1 MRSFFFALA
10 CLVSLPSQA
19 APLVAYT
26 PQPEGHPTTVALAGF
41 IERVQAT
48 TGSEAA
54 RYVPIDDGKEQGK
67 FLDRIRKGEI
77 KVAVISGSMVGRI
90 DPMANVM
97 RLPFILRNTRQM
109 FGLLEGQLGQDMVRK
124 LDAAGLV
131 HLGWYDGGTR
141 AIYSQTKLGS
151 VGAMKD
157 VKIRIPARK
166 DLSELITSLGGTPL
180 QLPYKDVNS
189 SFESHKIDAAENDL
203 MSYESEGHYKRAPY
217 FYIGNSHIVQFE
229 ALVVSKAWWNSL
241 SEAQRATLAKAG
253 ADSAKTDRDIWT
265 ERQTKARS
273 RLEKEGVKF
282 LDYGDS
288 SILLSRVSNIYRP
301 FMNDPATRDLIVKL
315 MTARI

>member
-1 MRSFFFALA
+1 MRRFFIALA
-10 CLVSLPSQA
+10 LLASLPLQA

-26 PQPEGHPTTVALAGF
+26 PQLEGHPTTLALAGF

-54 RYVPIDDGKEQGK
+54 KYVPIDDGKDQGK
-67 FLDRIRKGEI
+67 FLERIRKGEI

-109 FGLLEGQLGQDMVRK
+109 FGLLDGQLGQDMVRK

-131 HLGWYDGGTR
+131 HLGWYDGGAR

-189 SFESHKIDAAENDL
+189 SFESRKIDAAENDL

-217 FYIGNSHIVQFE
+217 YYVGNNHIVQFE

-241 SEAQRATLAKAG
+241 SDPQRAALIKAG
-253 ADSAKTDRDIWT
+253 AESAKTDRDMWN
-265 ERQTKARS
+265 ERLAKART